1 MFTVLMTCFAQRFQ
15 VFSTMGKAYD
25 ITIELPPAYIANQK
39 YSRSVARPVL
49 FLGHQPE
56 FHWVSMTRLPAE
68 ERASVLW

>member
-39 YSRSVARPVL
+39 YVGVAKPVL
-49 FLGHQPE
+49 FLGHHP
-56 FHWVSMTRLPAE
+56 
-68 ERASVLW
+68 